1 MASCVLQT
9 LVCMGLAEGLIQ
21 GGQGGLGNRPESTL
35 WVRAASPHCAELR
48 VGSETART
56 SVWLLG
62 ASESTGVPGGADLS
76 CGQEEGLEHTGWERP
91 SFEAALPGSIWATG
105 FTRELWL

>member
-62 ASESTGVPGGADLS
+62 ASGVHWSSRWG
-76 CGQEEGLEHTGWERP
+76 
-91 SFEAALPGSIWATG
+91 
-105 FTRELWL
+105 